1 MKDDLR
7 RALELSVDTDNQR
20 RATANEEAKR
30 KDDARKAFISSWHKA
45 VDDTVAPA
53 LQEVA
58 DTLKL
63 KGWVAR
69 VNRISMSHQPRAVRL
84 YIYRGNMTLGGETS
98 VGDERTRPHIE
109 FKPDP
114 MTDRVSVYEATTT
127 NRDGPGSLHTVED
140 LTFDSVQRIAVE
152 YFQRLV
158 SA

>member
-69 VNRISMSHQPRAVRL
+69 VDQISISHQPRAVRL
-84 YIYRGNMTLGGETS
+84 YTYRGNMTSLGGETS
-98 VGDERTRPHIE
+98 VGSERTRPHIE
-109 FKPDP
+109 FKADP
-114 MTDRVSVYEATTT
+114 VTDRISVYEATT
-127 NRDGPGSLHTVED
+127 NGGGPVSLHTVED
-140 LTFDSVQRIAVE
+140 LSLESVQRIAVE
-152 YFQRLV
+152 YFQRLLSV
-158 SA
+158 

>member
-1 MKDDLR
+1 
-7 RALELSVDTDNQR
+7 LSVDTDNQR
-20 RATANEEAKR
+20 RATAIQEAKE
-30 KDDARKAFISSWHKA
+30 KEDAHKAFISSWHKA
-45 VDDTVAPA
+45 VDDVVAPA

-58 DTLKL
+58 DTLKQ

-69 VNRISMSHQPRAVRL
+69 VNRISISHQPRAVRL
-84 YIYRGNMTLGGETS
+84 YIYRGNMTGGETS
-98 VGDERTRPHIE
+98 AGDERTRPHIE

-114 MTDRVSVYEATTT
+114 MTDRVSVYEVTTT